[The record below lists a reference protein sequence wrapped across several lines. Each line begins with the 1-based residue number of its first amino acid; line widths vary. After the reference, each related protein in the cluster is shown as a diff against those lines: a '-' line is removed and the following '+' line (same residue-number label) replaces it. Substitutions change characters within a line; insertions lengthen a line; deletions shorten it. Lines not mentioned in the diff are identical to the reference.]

1 MSLASCGI
9 NMKKHL
15 NLFLGILSIGL
26 VSCSS
31 DQPSNPSHPSEEL
44 LPADSTMNVSY
55 GNHPQQVYDIY
66 LPKGRSSEYTK
77 VAILIHGGSWTGG
90 DKSDMNIFIP
100 LMREKFPHH
109 AIVNMNYVL
118 ATAENP
124 AFPHQFLDVGRVI
137 EQMETKKE
145 ELQILPEFG
154 LVGVSAGGH
163 LSLQYDYVYDTD
175 DRVKMVCSIV
185 GPTNL
190 TDSYYQ
196 DETWIDAYYPVL
208 IDESAYPEN
217 TDYAASISPAL
228 QVSADSSPTIMFYGN
243 QDTLV
248 PISNAYFLESKLIE
262 FSVPHQ
268 LSVYDGGHLF
278 DWSTTNFEDMETKL
292 TSFIETHFEVA
303 IPLE

>member
-1 MSLASCGI
+1 MQ
-9 NMKKHL
+9 KHIPFFL
-15 NLFLGILSIGL
+15 LLLSFCLF
-26 VSCSS
+26 SCSS
-31 DQPSNPSHPSEEL
+31 NESSNPLPPVEI
-44 LPADSTMNVSY
+44 LPADSTMNISY

-77 VAILIHGGSWTGG
+77 VAILVHGGSWTGG
-90 DKSDMNIFIP
+90 DKSDMGIFIP
-100 LMREKFPHH
+100 LIREKFPNH

-118 ATAENP
+118 ATTENP

-137 EQMETKKE
+137 EQLSAQKQ

-163 LSLQYDYVYDTD
+163 LALQYDYVYDTG

-190 TDSYYQ
+190 TDPYYQ

-217 TDYAASISPAL
+217 TDYAAEVSPAL
-228 QVSADSSPTIMFYGN
+228 HVSASSSPTIMFYGN
-243 QDTLV
+243 QDALV
-248 PISNAYFLESKLIE
+248 PVSNAYFLESKLLD
-262 FSVPHQ
+262 FFVPHQ
-268 LSVYDGGHLF
+268 LSVYEGGHLF
-278 DWSTTNFEDMETKL
+278 DWSTTSFEDMEGKL
-292 TSFIETHFEVA
+292 TDFIEGYFEVN
-303 IPLE
+303 IPWG